1 MMVWARVMLAV
12 AELMTAVVR
21 LVRRKKQAPY
31 GLESQA
37 PQTQAKTAGDV
48 IAVKGGHVRIVTNGG
63 PSTPDEPPAK
73 LPENPY

>member
-21 LVRRKKQAPY
+21 LVRRKQAAQEQKP
-31 GLESQA
+31 
-37 PQTQAKTAGDV
+37 QAKTAGDV
-48 IAVKGGHVRIVTNGG
+48 ITGKGARVRIVTNGG